1 MPDLS
6 VLLFTLIGVSLP
18 AAVYLAIAIRFG
30 RPDVDKPRWLLT
42 GVFLWGAIPSIIAA
56 MAANRFLNWLMDYD
70 VNAEVTSAH
79 QAFAATWILGFLQPA
94 AEECLKALP
103 LIFVFLFVRRY
114 FASPNDGILFAA
126 VVGMGFGVAE
136 NIQYVYRAGVTSGIP
151 IAMAVVV
158 MRSIL
163 FGLAHSLW
171 STPFGI
177 GLGLARTATSNT
189 TVAFAPVVGLALSVL
204 MHGLHNAS
212 FLWATL
218 GRSYGV
224 FAVVINL
231 AIYAAAFVAWLVFA
245 FKREKHDESAMRENA
260 PVGQSS

>member
-6 VLLFTLIGVSLP
+6 VLLFTILGVSLP
-18 AAVYLAIAIRFG
+18 AAVYLAIATRFG
-30 RPDVDKPRWLLT
+30 RSDEVDKPRWLLAS
-42 GVFLWGAIPSIIAA
+42 VFLWGAIPSIFAA
-56 MAANRFLNWLMDYD
+56 MAANRFLNWLMDYNVD
-70 VNAEVTSAH
+70 AEVTSAH

-103 LIFVFLFVRRY
+103 LIFVFLFMRRY
-114 FASPNDGILFAA
+114 FASPKDGILFAA

-177 GLGLARTATSNT
+177 GLGAARNAKSNLTA
-189 TVAFAPVVGLALSVL
+189 AFAPIVGLALSVL

-224 FAVVINL
+224 IAVVINL

-245 FKREKHDESAMRENA
+245 LKSKKHHESGIPEKA
-260 PVGQSS
+260 PA